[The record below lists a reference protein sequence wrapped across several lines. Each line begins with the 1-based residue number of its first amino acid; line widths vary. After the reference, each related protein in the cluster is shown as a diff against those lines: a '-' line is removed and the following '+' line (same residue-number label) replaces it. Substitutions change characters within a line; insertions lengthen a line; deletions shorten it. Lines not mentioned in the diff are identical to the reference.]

1 MKKYFVFVLLFAGF
15 SHEIYAHPALDDFL
29 ANLKNLETQFEQRLF
44 DERGELIERS
54 EGKFYLQR
62 PDRFHWDYQHP
73 YQQLIVAD
81 GEKVWIHDKDL
92 NQVTIKNFQ
101 RALGQT
107 PASLLTSTDDVKK
120 DFFINEL
127 PAKKTITRL
136 ELIPKNAQAQFE
148 SMRLI
153 LQGKNLL
160 GFELVDNLGQT
171 TLITCSNLKR
181 NPKNLNKNLFSFK
194 LPPGADIIREP

>member
-1 MKKYFVFVLLFAGF
+1 MKKSLVFVLLLVGF
-15 SHEIYAHPALDDFL
+15 SHGLGAHPALDDFL
-29 ANLKNLETQFEQRLF
+29 KNLQNLQTQFEQRLF
-44 DERGELIERS
+44 NEAGELVERS

-62 PDRFHWDYQHP
+62 PDKFRWDYQQP

-81 GEKVWIHDKDL
+81 GKKVWIYDKDL
-92 NQVTIKNFQ
+92 NQVTVKSFQ

-107 PASLLTSTDDVKK
+107 PASLLISTQAVEE

-127 PAKKTITRL
+127 PAKEGVTRL

-153 LQGKNLL
+153 LRGKILL

-171 TLITCSNLKR
+171 TLITCSELKR
-181 NPKNLNKNLFSFK
+181 NPILNDHLFLFT
-194 LPPGADIIREP
+194 PPVGADIIKDF